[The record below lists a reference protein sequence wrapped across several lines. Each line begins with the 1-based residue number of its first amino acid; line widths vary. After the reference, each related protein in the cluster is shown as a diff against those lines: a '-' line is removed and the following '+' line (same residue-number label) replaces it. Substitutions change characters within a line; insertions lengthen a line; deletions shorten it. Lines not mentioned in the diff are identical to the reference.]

1 MDEDCNVVIGKMK
14 DEMADLNAEDD
25 VKNKPGKLKE
35 TKTMYVDISIDP
47 NLKLTFHYRL
57 KYIYNEMYI
66 LRSLIAMISKLLMAS
81 IFVLCS
87 LKSATF
93 WC

>member
-1 MDEDCNVVIGKMK
+1 MEDDVQKVIGKMK
-14 DEMADLNAEDD
+14 DEMLDLNMEEEE
-25 VKNKPGKLKE
+25 KNKPDKK
-35 TKTMYVDISIDP
+35 KDQKIQYVDISIDD

-57 KYIYNEMYI
+57 KTIYNEMCI
-66 LRSLIAMISKLLMAS
+66 LRSLIAMISKLMMAS
-81 IFVLCS
+81 IFILCS